1 MNAEQMEQVA
11 SPVDF
16 DDLVDRC
23 LGNLEFVER
32 LLTKFHQRFGEQLEE
47 LEIASAEQDAERVA
61 LVAHRLR
68 GESASIA
75 APGLSERAAEIE
87 RLGRANRVADVAGSL
102 DALRAEWAAFTEF
115 LSALDE

>member
-1 MNAEQMEQVA
+1 MNTEQLEQEA
-11 SPVDF
+11 APVDF

-32 LLTKFHQRFGEQLEE
+32 LLAKFHQRFGEQLEE
-47 LEIASAEQDAERVA
+47 LESAAAEEDAERVA

-87 RLGRANRVADVAGSL
+87 RLGRANRIADAQRSL
-102 DALRAEWAAFTEF
+102 DALRADWAAFTEY
-115 LSALDE
+115 LSSLNG